1 MTCQSSP
8 YIHKFIYF
16 CIILQGI
23 SHVFLIIYN
32 TCATRTSTRPR
43 SAACASCPTGRPS
56 FYCHWVPPPRNCGL
70 IIDCDVKA
78 AINILAEALF
88 CELKIRFNTDVAR
101 RKFTPADLVALAT
114 SLSGCGETTEE
125 TPQLCGTDAQ
135 CILTVDG
142 RAALVDEFFN
152 RLRNHVANATVN
164 CYV

>member
-1 MTCQSSP
+1 M
-8 YIHKFIYF
+8 
-16 CIILQGI
+16 
-23 SHVFLIIYN
+23 
-32 TCATRTSTRPR
+32 
-43 SAACASCPTGRPS
+43 
-56 FYCHWVPPPRNCGL
+56 
-70 IIDCDVKA
+70 IIDRDVNA

-135 CILTVDG
+135 CILTGDG

-152 RLRNHVANATVN
+152 RLRNHVANATIN

>member
-1 MTCQSSP
+1 MSVITLHPQV
-8 YIHKFIYF
+8 YIFLHHFARDF
-16 CIILQGI
+16 SCIFNYLQYLCD
-23 SHVFLIIYN
+23 SY
-32 TCATRTSTRPR
+32 STRPR

-70 IIDCDVKA
+70 IIDRDVNA